1 MLSLIICILLLA
13 VPQSETQVSPPE
25 HKTALMGITE
35 KILQNTVSFKKYLKN
50 DKAYQKYIR
59 KLISKD
65 SKPISPPKL
74 KSIVTESVFMAG
86 DYSMQLFQIGEES
99 SKVVLYLPGGGYVE
113 KAMSPHWRFADKIA
127 LGSGRT
133 VFLASYPTAPVHTY
147 IETFILLDALY
158 RDLLTKYG
166 ADNIILVGD
175 SAGGGLAAALCQDFA
190 KKGLPQPYKTILLS
204 PWVDATMTNSSIS
217 EIEKVDPMLPK
228 NAFMAAIAWAG
239 EDYSAILE
247 KVPDNSK
254 LWEWQISP
262 LRGDVSVMKNVR
274 IFVGTHEIFYP
285 DILLF
290 DKKLRDSGVDVF
302 TYVAPEMVHE
312 FPLFPLKEVKWS
324 VDEIIRILSEP

>member
-35 KILQNTVSFKKYLKN
+35 KIIQYTVSFKKYLKN

-65 SKPISPPKL
+65 SKSISPPKL

-86 DYSMQLFQIGEES
+86 DYSMQLFQIGAES

-175 SAGGGLAAALCQDFA
+175 SAGAQLASQYCAAAANDSYAALLGLKIPSVKIRASALNCGLYSIDRKKDKLMQKCYFDRPEEAFSDKMDVVGNLTRDF
-190 KKGLPQPYKTILLS
+190 PPSFI
-204 PWVDATMTNSSIS
+204 MTAVGDFMRDRAEPFAEELTKLGVEN
-217 EIEKVDPMLPK
+217 EVHVYGDEKNKLGHVFHCNMREP
-228 NAFMAAIAWAG
+228 MAARCND
-239 EDYSAILE
+239 EE
-247 KVPDNSK
+247 C
-254 LWEWQISP
+254 EFF
-262 LRGDVSVMKNVR
+262 RRHMK
-274 IFVGTHEIFYP
+274 
-285 DILLF
+285 
-290 DKKLRDSGVDVF
+290 
-302 TYVAPEMVHE
+302 
-312 FPLFPLKEVKWS
+312 
-324 VDEIIRILSEP
+324 

>member
-1 MLSLIICILLLA
+1 MRIYLKKITFQEFKKDVFKKLKKMFPKNEQRDLDNFKMTYESGSEDTYVIKLEDGTIIGFFMLEKLPDCPYYLDYFTIYKKYQNKGYGSAVMKAIL
-13 VPQSETQVSPPE
+13 
-25 HKTALMGITE
+25 E
-35 KILQNTVSFKKYLKN
+35 KICAN
-50 DKAYQKYIR
+50 
-59 KLISKD
+59 
-65 SKPISPPKL
+65 
-74 KSIVTESVFMAG
+74 E
-86 DYSMQLFQIGEES
+86 
-99 SKVVLYLPGGGYVE
+99 
-113 KAMSPHWRFADKIA
+113 
-127 LGSGRT
+127 
-133 VFLASYPTAPVHTY
+133 
-147 IETFILLDALY
+147 
-158 RDLLTKYG
+158 
-166 ADNIILVGD
+166 
-175 SAGGGLAAALCQDFA
+175 GLCA
-190 KKGLPQPYKTILLS
+190 
-204 PWVDATMTNSSIS
+204 

>member
-35 KILQNTVSFKKYLKN
+35 KIIQYTVSFKKYLKN

-65 SKPISPPKL
+65 SKSISPPKL

-86 DYSMQLFQIGEES
+86 NYSMQLFQIGAES

-190 KKGLPQPYKTILLS
+190 KKGLPQPS
-204 PWVDATMTNSSIS
+204 PGQERIIPPFLKRCRITANYGSG
-217 EIEKVDPMLPK
+217 K
-228 NAFMAAIAWAG
+228 
-239 EDYSAILE
+239 SALCE
-247 KVPDNSK
+247 
-254 LWEWQISP
+254 ETF
-262 LRGDVSVMKNVR
+262 R
-274 IFVGTHEIFYP
+274 
-285 DILLF
+285 
-290 DKKLRDSGVDVF
+290 
-302 TYVAPEMVHE
+302 
-312 FPLFPLKEVKWS
+312 
-324 VDEIIRILSEP
+324 

>member
-65 SKPISPPKL
+65 SKSISPPKL
-74 KSIVTESVFMAG
+74 KSIVTESVFMAD
-86 DYSMQLFQIGEES
+86 DYSMQLFQIGTES

-190 KKGLPQPYKTILLS
+190 KKGLPQPS
-204 PWVDATMTNSSIS
+204 PGQERIIPSFLKRCRITANYGSG
-217 EIEKVDPMLPK
+217 K
-228 NAFMAAIAWAG
+228 
-239 EDYSAILE
+239 SAHCE
-247 KVPDNSK
+247 
-254 LWEWQISP
+254 ETF
-262 LRGDVSVMKNVR
+262 R
-274 IFVGTHEIFYP
+274 
-285 DILLF
+285 
-290 DKKLRDSGVDVF
+290 
-302 TYVAPEMVHE
+302 
-312 FPLFPLKEVKWS
+312 
-324 VDEIIRILSEP
+324 

>member
-35 KILQNTVSFKKYLKN
+35 KILQYTVSFKKYLKN
-50 DKAYQKYIR
+50 DKSYQKYIK

-65 SKPISPPKL
+65 SKPISPPRL
-74 KSIVTESVFMAG
+74 KSSIIESNFTVG
-86 DYSMQLFQIGEES
+86 DYSMQLFKIGEES

-113 KAMSPHWRFADKIA
+113 KAMSPHWLFADKIA
-127 LGSGRT
+127 RGSGRT
-133 VFLASYPTAPVHTY
+133 VYLASYPTAPVHTY
-147 IETFILLDALY
+147 IETFTLLDALY
-158 RDLLTKYG
+158 RTLLKKYG
-166 ADNIILVGD
+166 ADNIVLVGD
-175 SAGGGLAAALCQDFA
+175 SAGGGLAAALCQYFA
-190 KKGLPQPYKTILLS
+190 QKGLPQPSKTILLS

-274 IFVGTHEIFYP
+274 IFVGIHEIFYP